1 MRRKVWIAAFL
12 VSVVLGI
19 AYVFSLFLWTDPK
32 TGFATAGGTGARYLA
47 MLLPVL
53 LAVASGA
60 MVPSDRRF
68 FEKKQTG
75 ALLAAVAASSE
86 IYGVGLILAVLSGS
100 RTPAG
105 SHHMTI
111 GRALMG
117 DLAELLL
124 AVLFLLFGLWALLL
138 VLKKRVGNSDEMLY
152 LGVAGSAAFF
162 LHTVLC
168 FLVRPASLHRFPPAV
183 EILAALAALL
193 FVAAYLRAYYLPE
206 RPGCIRAVCR
216 SGLIAFSF
224 CTCLFL
230 PQTVWQAVCG
240 VSSLED
246 VLLAI
251 TLGLTGCWGA
261 AVSIKTL
268 ENG

>member
-32 TGFATAGGTGARYLA
+32 TGFATAGGTGVRYLA

-75 ALLAAVAASSE
+75 ALLAAVAVSSE

-100 RTPAG
+100 QAPAS

-124 AVLFLLFGLWALLL
+124 AVLLDRPQDGLCNGRWDGSALFG
-138 VLKKRVGNSDEMLY
+138 N
-152 LGVAGSAAFF
+152 VASGSSGGRIRCNGTFRPPF
-162 LHTVLC
+162 L
-168 FLVRPASLHRFPPAV
+168 
-183 EILAALAALL
+183 
-193 FVAAYLRAYYLPE
+193 
-206 RPGCIRAVCR
+206 
-216 SGLIAFSF
+216 
-224 CTCLFL
+224 
-230 PQTVWQAVCG
+230 
-240 VSSLED
+240 
-246 VLLAI
+246 
-251 TLGLTGCWGA
+251 
-261 AVSIKTL
+261 
-268 ENG
+268 